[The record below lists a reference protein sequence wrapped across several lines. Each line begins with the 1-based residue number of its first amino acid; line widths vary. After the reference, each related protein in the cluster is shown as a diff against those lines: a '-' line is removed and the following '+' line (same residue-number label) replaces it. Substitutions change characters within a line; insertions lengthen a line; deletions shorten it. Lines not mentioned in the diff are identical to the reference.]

1 MVWYNSKALGLGSE
15 SQAVHYKVY
24 QNLLMIRAMTRCAD
38 TQYRHNN
45 CAELP
50 INIQY
55 LATYMRS
62 YPCLYFNLQVI
73 LPESK
78 WISEALLVLLV
89 LITRIV
95 RIESS
100 LHHNSHLPKYVELN
114 SYM

>member
-1 MVWYNSKALGLGSE
+1 MVL
-15 SQAVHYKVY
+15 
-24 QNLLMIRAMTRCAD
+24 AMTGCVD
-38 TQYRHNN
+38 TWYTHNN

-55 LATYMRS
+55 LAAYMRS
-62 YPCLYFNLQVI
+62 YPCLYFNLQVT

-78 WISEALLVLLV
+78 WICEALLVLF
-89 LITRIV
+89 LITKIV